1 MNNQDQLNLFF
12 KDLKVLE
19 LAGVLAGPAVGMFF
33 AELGAQVIKIENK
46 KSGGDMTRTWKLPEE
61 DKNRSI
67 SAYFSSVNY
76 KKEYLD
82 LNLKEKIDRD
92 KFYELVKDSD
102 VVIANFKESSA
113 QKLSVDYELLSKL
126 NPQLIYASI
135 EGFSSD
141 PRKVAFDLVL
151 QAETGFMGMNGYP
164 DQLPAKL
171 PVALIDILAA
181 HQLKE
186 GILIALLKKERSG
199 KGSKVS
205 VSLEEAALASLANQA
220 SNYLMEGHIPQRMGS
235 LHPNIAPYGE
245 IFQTKDKRLIV
256 LAIGTN
262 KQFSSLCELLDAD
275 DIRND
280 IRFKTNTERVKNR
293 LDLKA
298 CLDPLIGDFRSQEFL
313 NSCLNKAIPVGEVK
327 SMDQVMDS
335 LIAKKMLLNEL
346 IEGNETKRL
355 QTVAFHLDRRI

>member
-1 MNNQDQLNLFF
+1 MNNHDQLSLFF

-33 AELGAQVIKIENK
+33 AELGAKVTKVENK
-46 KSGGDMTRTWKLPEE
+46 KSGGDMTRTWKLPQE
-61 DKNRSI
+61 DKNSST

-76 KKEYLD
+76 HKEYIDLD
-82 LNLKEKIDRD
+82 LKDAKDREKC
-92 KFYELVKDSD
+92 YALVADSD
-102 VVIANFKESSA
+102 IVIANFKDSSA
-113 QKLSVDYELLSKL
+113 KKLGFDYDQLSAL
-126 NPQLIYASI
+126 NPALIYASI

-141 PRKVAFDLVL
+141 SRKVAFDMVL

-199 KGSKVS
+199 KGSNIR

-220 SNYLMEGHIPQRMGS
+220 SNYLMEGHIPQRLGS

-245 IFQTKDKRLIV
+245 LFETRDKKLIV

-262 KQFSSLCELLDAD
+262 KQFNSLCNLLEAMDLKEDA
-275 DIRND
+275 
-280 IRFKTNTERVKNR
+280 RFKSNTDRVKNR
-293 LDLKA
+293 ALLKA
-298 CLDPLIGDFRSQEFL
+298 SLDPLIRGFRTHDFLS
-313 NSCLNKAIPVGEVK
+313 SCLERAIPVGEVK
-327 SMDQVMDS
+327 GMNQVMDNP
-335 LIAKKMLLNEL
+335 IAKKMILNEE
-346 IEGNETKRL
+346 IDGNATKRL
-355 QTVAFHLDRRI
+355 KTVAFHLD

>member
-1 MNNQDQLNLFF
+1 MNKQNYLNEFF

-33 AELGAQVIKIENK
+33 AELGARVIKIENK
-46 KSGGDMTRTWKLPEE
+46 KSGGDMTRSWKLPKE
-61 DKNRSI
+61 DKESST

-82 LNLKEKIDRD
+82 LDLTDDKDRERI
-92 KFYELVKDSD
+92 YQLVKESD
-102 VVIANFKESSA
+102 ILIANFKEGSA
-113 QKLSVDYELLSKL
+113 KKLAVDFESLSRL
-126 NPQLIYASI
+126 NPRLIYASI

-141 PRKVAFDLVL
+141 PRKVAFDMVL

-186 GILIALLKKERSG
+186 GILIALLKRANDN
-199 KGSKVS
+199 KGSYVT

-220 SNYLMEGHIPQRMGS
+220 SNYLMEGHIPQRLGS

-245 IFQTKDKRLIV
+245 IFKTKDDRLV
-256 LAIGTN
+256 VAAIGTN
-262 KQFSSLCELLDAD
+262 KQFISLCELLEDSELPKD
-275 DIRND
+275 P
-280 IRFKTNTERVKNR
+280 RFKTNTERVKNR
-293 LDLKA
+293 IALKQI
-298 CLDPLIGDFRSQEFL
+298 LDPLIAGLNSGEFL
-313 NSCLNKAIPVGEVK
+313 EACLHRSIPVGEVK
-327 SMDQVMDS
+327 GMDQVMENP
-335 LIAKKMLLNEL
+335 IARKMILKEE

-355 QTVAFHLDRRI
+355 QTVAFHIR

>member
-1 MNNQDQLNLFF
+1 MNNQDHLSGFF

-19 LAGVLAGPAVGMFF
+19 LASVLAGPAVGMFF
-33 AELGAQVIKIENK
+33 AELGAHVTKIENK
-46 KSGGDMTRTWKLPEE
+46 KTGGDMTRTWKLPKE
-61 DKNRSI
+61 DKNSST

-82 LNLKEKIDRD
+82 LDLKDGNDRD
-92 KFYELVKDSD
+92 RLYQMVMDCD
-102 VVIANFKESSA
+102 IVIANFKESSA
-113 QKLSVDYELLSKL
+113 QKLGVDYESLSRL
-126 NPQLIYASI
+126 NPRLIYASI

-141 PRKVAFDLVL
+141 PRKVAFDMVL

-186 GILIALLKKERSG
+186 GILIALLKRATTE
-199 KGSKVS
+199 KGSCVS

-220 SNYLMEGHIPQRMGS
+220 SNYLMEGHIPQRLGS

-245 IFQTKDKRLIV
+245 IFKTKDDRLV
-256 LAIGTN
+256 VAAVGTN
-262 KQFSSLCELLDAD
+262 KQFISLCELVDANDLHD
-275 DIRND
+275 DL
-280 IRFKTNTERVKNR
+280 RFKTNTERVKNR
-293 LDLKA
+293 EVLKQI
-298 CLDPLIGDFRSQEFL
+298 LDPLIAKLDSVEFL
-313 NSCLNKAIPVGEVK
+313 DACLHRSIPVGEVK
-327 SMDQVMDS
+327 GMDQVMENP
-335 LIAKKMLLNEL
+335 IAQKMILKEE

-355 QTVAFHLDRRI
+355 RTIAFHID

>member
-1 MNNQDQLNLFF
+1 MNNHDQLSLFF

-33 AELGAQVIKIENK
+33 AELGAKVTKIENNK
-46 KSGGDMTRTWKLPEE
+46 TGGDMTRTWKLPQE
-61 DKNRSI
+61 DKNSST

-76 KKEYLD
+76 HKEYLD
-82 LNLKEKIDRD
+82 LDLKDLKDREV
-92 KFYELVKDSD
+92 FYALVAESD
-102 VVIANFKESSA
+102 IVIANFKESSA
-113 QKLSVDYELLSKL
+113 QKLGVDYQQLSAL
-126 NPQLIYASI
+126 NPALIYASI

-186 GILIALLKKERSG
+186 GILMALLKKERSG
-199 KGSKVS
+199 KGSNVR
-205 VSLEEAALASLANQA
+205 VSLEAAALSSLANQA
-220 SNYLMEGHIPQRMGS
+220 SNYLMEGHIPQRLGS

-245 IFQTKDKRLIV
+245 LFETRDKQLVV

-262 KQFSSLCELLDAD
+262 KQFNSLCDLLQA
-275 DIRND
+275 ND
-280 IRFKTNTERVKNR
+280 LKEDPRFKTNTERVKNR
-293 LDLKA
+293 VLLKA
-298 CLDPLIGDFRSQEFL
+298 TLDPLISGLRTREFL
-313 NSCLNKAIPVGEVK
+313 DSCLEKAIPVGEVK
-327 SMDQVMDS
+327 AMDQVMNNP
-335 LIAKKMLLNEL
+335 IAKKMLLSEE
-346 IEGNETKRL
+346 IDGNATKRIK
-355 QTVAFHLDRRI
+355 TVAFHMD